1 MKHFLILIMVPTL
14 LVLGCGETLSTQLN
28 AENNEERVEQLSGQN
43 QEFKEKLNEQENKI
57 AELKNEN
64 NELREAEE
72 ISAQNQE
79 LEDEFSRQVVNE
91 IIKKLKN
98 ENNEERTEALDAL
111 LNAENNKE
119 RVDDLSDLNQKLS
132 DELYRLENEYNN
144 LRNEKNALTNEL
156 KTQITLLKGEITNL
170 SIQHQM
176 ELDSQET
183 NLKANFNHESGN
195 VEVGHKEEVGE
206 LKNVIGY
213 LETQFYN
220 TKYNFA
226 DFKRWSDLNFCRE
239 RLRDDSGNPINE
251 TTEEIRERCAY
262 LDKDVF
268 FKENPVTIDKWW

>member
-64 NELREAEE
+64 NEFREAEE

-144 LRNEKNALTNEL
+144 LRNEKNALANEL

>member
-43 QEFKEKLNEQENKI
+43 QEFKEKLNEQENII

-64 NELREAEE
+64 NELREAGEL
-72 ISAQNQE
+72 SSQDQE
-79 LEDEFSRQVVNE
+79 LEDEFSMQVVNE

-98 ENNEERTEALDAL
+98 ENNKERTEALDTL

-144 LRNEKNALTNEL
+144 LGNEKNALANEL
-156 KTQITLLKGEITNL
+156 KNQITLLKGEITNL
-170 SIQHQM
+170 NIKHQT
-176 ELDSQET
+176 ELDSQER

-195 VEVGHKEEVGE
+195 VEAEHKDKVAE
-206 LKNVIGY
+206 LLSVIDY
-213 LETQFYN
+213 LELQYYN

-226 DFKRWSDLNFCRE
+226 DFKR
-239 RLRDDSGNPINE
+239 
-251 TTEEIRERCAY
+251 
-262 LDKDVF
+262 
-268 FKENPVTIDKWW
+268 

>member
-64 NELREAEE
+64 NEFREAEE

>member
-64 NELREAEE
+64 NEFREAEE

-170 SIQHQM
+170 NIQHQM

>member
-144 LRNEKNALTNEL
+144 LRNEKNALANEL